1 MAEIAWASF
10 KNMTQPFLP
19 GCPWASI
26 VEALQRSAAEFYE
39 RSHAWRT
46 EPSVTFNTVVGQSD
60 YTPVLPGRIARV
72 ASVRVVG
79 GHYLQKIRRG
89 YIEPRDYMPVLTHGL
104 PNTGEYRGNWLPL
117 QAFKRGDW
125 ITKQISGVDAIV
137 FECVESGISGATIP
151 TWTTISGDLITD
163 GNVIWRVEY
172 VGTGTPREYL
182 EKNDTTITIF
192 PTPGEVLTMAIDCSM
207 KPDRMA
213 STGIQDDL
221 FQSHAE
227 RIASGAI
234 YRLASMPIV
243 APWSN
248 AELAAV
254 HVQNFERGIDLAM
267 ARDMQGVRPRARPRM
282 F

>member
-10 KNMTQPFLP
+10 KNLTQPHLP

-46 EPSVTFNTVVGQSD
+46 EPAVTFNTVVGQSD
-60 YTPVLPGRIARV
+60 YAPVLPGRIARV

-89 YIEPRDYMPVLTHGL
+89 YINPHDYSD
-104 PNTGEYRGNWLPL
+104 
-117 QAFKRGDW
+117 Q
-125 ITKQISGVDAIV
+125 
-137 FECVESGISGATIP
+137 
-151 TWTTISGDLITD
+151 
-163 GNVIWRVEY
+163 
-172 VGTGTPREYL
+172 GTPREYL

-207 KPDRMA
+207 KPDRMT